1 MPHSHPED
9 RSALHLDMLAE
20 RLAESADGDA
30 RDHANVVGLA
40 IHPVDAR
47 DVRGMTDADREV
59 VSLLEHIIVHK
70 FAGLALHETVR
81 AAVHSDAIGDVVQRL
96 VRSAIAFRLAGN
108 EHPALEQWSLAGALL
123 FGKRCASVIDPAA
136 EPTTNETPRTGGGF
150 ADVFRDA
157 GFTSNEVAVFIES
170 TRPRVIRVTLTRE
183 PTLDELIAIVN
194 NAHQYLNT
202 SDIECTRGTRTVH
215 VPADYPELSDL
226 PLQYSVDGDEE
237 DGGSACN
244 S

>member
-1 MPHSHPED
+1 MPHSHSED

-20 RLAESADGDA
+20 RFAESTDGDA
-30 RDHANVVGLA
+30 RDHANIVGLA
-40 IHPVDAR
+40 IHPADAR
-47 DVRGMTDADREV
+47 NVRGVTDADREV
-59 VSLLEHIIVHK
+59 VSLLEHIITHK

-81 AAVHSDAIGDVVQRL
+81 ASVHCDAIGDVVQRL
-96 VRSAIAFRLAGN
+96 IRSAVAFRLAGN
-108 EHPALEQWSLAGALL
+108 EHPALEQWGLAGALL
-123 FGKRCASVIDPAA
+123 FGKREATNA
-136 EPTTNETPRTGGGF
+136 PTPDVAPRSSGGF

-183 PTLDELIAIVN
+183 PTPSELVAIVN
-194 NAHQYLNT
+194 NARQYLNT

-237 DGGSACN
+237 DEGSACN

>member
-20 RLAESADGDA
+20 RLAESTDGDA

-40 IHPVDAR
+40 IHPAEVR
-47 DVRGMTDADREV
+47 DVRGVTDADREV
-59 VSLLEHIIVHK
+59 VSLLEHIITHK

-81 AAVHSDAIGDVVQRL
+81 ASVHCDAIGDVVQRL
-96 VRSAIAFRLAGN
+96 VRSAVAFRLASN
-108 EHPALEQWSLAGALL
+108 EHPALEQWGLAGALL
-123 FGKRCASVIDPAA
+123 FGKRDALAVDPAA
-136 EPTTNETPRTGGGF
+136 APATSETPRTSGGF

-157 GFTSNEVAVFIES
+157 GFTANEVAVFIES

-226 PLQYSVDGDEE
+226 PLQFSVDGDDDEE
-237 DGGSACN
+237 EGAT
-244 S
+244 